1 MPNKEGMMDGSYEDM
16 MGSKGKKGKMG
27 GKDDWLLKRGIWEK
41 QKPDTVAMVVREVM
55 VSAVCNTSKQPQL
68 NQGSVEF
75 NVTDEFLNS
84 TGGLSMCQRCF
95 LQTPMDQLFTS
106 EGGSA
111 AWNCTQQYLPK
122 RFLRCGDMA
131 ADNETEAE
139 EVIGCFKEGVK
150 NTSIVTCMESSRN
163 ISDPVESFANVT
175 TCLREAKQGM
185 KRQLRMAMLDR
196 AIGRSGCAASAL
208 LALKLF
214 GGKIRKSEMNWG
226 EALDFAMEKELDDDI
241 SSRPWMETRP
251 IQGRWKGR
259 RGSQG
264 MEPNKEWDQRYG
276 GGRPRRSQ
284 GGRRQR
290 GRGGQGGFMGG
301 KGGKGGDMGGR
312 GGRQGGMT
320 RPAGGRM
327 RPAGQKGPNQ
337 WNTGVTGWPDSK
349 GGMVG
354 MKGKDKEG
362 SYGKKG
368 GKRGDKED
376 EDD

>member
-84 TGGLSMCQRCF
+84 TSGLSMCQRCF

-111 AWNCTQQYLPK
+111 ALNCTQQYLPK

-131 ADNETEAE
+131 ANNETEAE
-139 EVIGCFKEGVK
+139 EVIGCYKEGLK
-150 NTSIVTCMESSRN
+150 NTSIERCMESSRA
-163 ISDPVESFANVT
+163 ISDPVESFTNVT

-214 GGKIRKSEMNWG
+214 GGKIRKSGMNWG

-251 IQGRWKGR
+251 IQGMWKGR

-284 GGRRQR
+284 GGRRQ
-290 GRGGQGGFMGG
+290 GRGGQGGYMGG
-301 KGGKGGDMGGR
+301 
-312 GGRQGGMT
+312 QGG
-320 RPAGGRM
+320 
-327 RPAGQKGPNQ
+327 N
-337 WNTGVTGWPDSK
+337 
-349 GGMVG
+349 
-354 MKGKDKEG
+354 EG
-362 SYGKKG
+362 
-368 GKRGDKED
+368 E
-376 EDD
+376 